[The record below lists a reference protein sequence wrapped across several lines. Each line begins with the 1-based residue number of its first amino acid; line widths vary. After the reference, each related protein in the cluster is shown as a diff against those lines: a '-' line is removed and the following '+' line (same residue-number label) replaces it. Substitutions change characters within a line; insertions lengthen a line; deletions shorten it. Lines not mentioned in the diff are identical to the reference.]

1 MGTCKNLFQMTTH
14 TTPGRNEV
22 DTIRRVTWVGFW
34 VNAILMVLKIAIG
47 FYGHSDA
54 LVADG
59 VHSLSDFATDL
70 IVLLFVSI
78 AYKSAD
84 SGHPYGHGKFET
96 FAALI
101 IGVILLGV
109 AIGIGNS
116 GLKSVIAS
124 AHGEMPPRP
133 DLWTL
138 AVAVISIL
146 AKELLFR
153 YTIRASRTVG
163 SQSLRA
169 NAYHHRSDAVSSIA
183 TLAGISAAYFL
194 GDSWRILDPIAS
206 MLIAVFIAVSA
217 IQICLPAINELLEKS
232 LSPSRIDKVE
242 SIIEGVAG
250 VKAFHRLRT
259 RRNGHSVIIDVH
271 IKVDPDITVSAGHD
285 IASAVEKALHEE
297 FDNDIITNIH
307 VEPFRPS
314 H

>member
-1 MGTCKNLFQMTTH
+1 

-116 GLKSVIAS
+116 GLRSVIAS

-153 YTIRASRTVG
+153 YTIRASRTIG

>member
-1 MGTCKNLFQMTTH
+1 MTTH

-116 GLKSVIAS
+116 GLRSVIAS

-285 IASAVEKALHEE
+285 IASAVENVLHEE

>member
-1 MGTCKNLFQMTTH
+1 MTTH

-116 GLKSVIAS
+116 GLRSVIAS

-153 YTIRASRTVG
+153 YTIRASRTIG

-285 IASAVEKALHEE
+285 IASAVEKVLHEE

>member
-1 MGTCKNLFQMTTH
+1 MTTH

-116 GLKSVIAS
+116 GLRSVIAS

-153 YTIRASRTVG
+153 YTIRASRTIG

>member
-1 MGTCKNLFQMTTH
+1 
-14 TTPGRNEV
+14 
-22 DTIRRVTWVGFW
+22 
-34 VNAILMVLKIAIG
+34 MVLKIAIG

>member
-1 MGTCKNLFQMTTH
+1 MTTH

-116 GLKSVIAS
+116 GLRSVIAS

-242 SIIEGVAG
+242 SIIEGIAG

>member
-1 MGTCKNLFQMTTH
+1 MTTH

-116 GLKSVIAS
+116 GLRSVIAS
-124 AHGEMPPRP
+124 AHGEMLPRP

>member
-1 MGTCKNLFQMTTH
+1 MTTH

>member
-1 MGTCKNLFQMTTH
+1 MTTH

-116 GLKSVIAS
+116 GLRSVIAS

-285 IASAVEKALHEE
+285 IASAVENALHEE

>member
-1 MGTCKNLFQMTTH
+1 MTTH

-116 GLKSVIAS
+116 GLRSVIAS

>member
-1 MGTCKNLFQMTTH
+1 MTTH

-116 GLKSVIAS
+116 GLRSVIAS

-285 IASAVEKALHEE
+285 IASAVEKVLHEE

>member
-1 MGTCKNLFQMTTH
+1 MTTH

-84 SGHPYGHGKFET
+84 SDHPYGHGKFET

-116 GLKSVIAS
+116 GLRSVIAS

-232 LSPSRIDKVE
+232 LSPSRIDQVE